1 MDESTLAGRVERY
14 LGSDIA
20 TFVHLTSRGWS
31 HDAELRS
38 ELRRTSLRLAA
49 AFARADVD
57 LNPDHQLDALD
68 ETSGLADELEA
79 LVVVAMRVGVADAP
93 QVEELTRRLGHL
105 RQLVQRRLSRN
116 LAEMPD
122 LDDET

>member
-1 MDESTLAGRVERY
+1 M
-14 LGSDIA
+14 
-20 TFVHLTSRGWS
+20 
-31 HDAELRS
+31 
-38 ELRRTSLRLAA
+38 
-49 AFARADVD
+49 
-57 LNPDHQLDALD
+57 
-68 ETSGLADELEA
+68 
-79 LVVVAMRVGVADAP
+79 AMRVGVADAP